1 MKDKFGYKVHYKT
14 IWEANRKIII
24 RISGDWDEFYQAL
37 PRWMNIV
44 KPTNLGTKVVWKIS
58 ILAGC
63 NGNVRFMRVFWA
75 FGACVEGFKQ
85 CRLVIQIYGTFL
97 YGKYIGK
104 LLIATSIN
112 VDGHIFPLAFAIVE
126 DESSDSWS

>member
-1 MKDKFGYKVHYKT
+1 
-14 IWEANRKIII
+14 
-24 RISGDWDEFYQAL
+24 
-37 PRWMNIV
+37 
-44 KPTNLGTKVVWKIS
+44 
-58 ILAGC
+58 
-63 NGNVRFMRVFWA
+63 MRVFWA
-75 FGACVEGFKQ
+75 FGACVEGFKHY
-85 CRLVIQIYGTFL
+85 RPVIQIDGIFL